1 MSLKSECQ
9 ESVYSFAP
17 LHKQLNA
24 ELFDEHKEYIK
35 IVITLHRDEY
45 ETQKAAGAT
54 SFTLSEDS
62 KTFLTNTKP
71 Y

>member
-9 ESVYSFAP
+9 ESVFSFAP

-24 ELFDEHKEYIK
+24 ELFDEHKEYIRV
-35 IVITLHRDEY
+35 VITLHKDEY
-45 ETQKAAGAT
+45 EMQKAAGAS
-54 SFTLSEDS
+54 SFTLSEHNR
-62 KTFLTNTKP
+62 TFLTDSKP

>member
-9 ESVYSFAP
+9 ESIFSFAP

-24 ELFDEHKEYIK
+24 ELFDEHKDYIK
-35 IVITLHRDEY
+35 VVITLHKDEY
-45 ETQKAAGAT
+45 EIQKANNN
-54 SFTLSEDS
+54 SNFVLSES
-62 KTFLTNTKP
+62 NKNFLNNNKP